1 MATLRDVSARR
12 EAEER
17 VRHMAL
23 HDALTGLPNRTLF
36 RDRLDQAIAH
46 ARRVRTGFAVL
57 ACDLDRFKAV
67 NDSLGHPAGDA
78 LLRIVAERMRAALR
92 PYDTI
97 ARLGGDEFAIVLT
110 YLDDAREAACLAERL
125 IAAVS
130 EPIDLDGQSVE
141 VGVSIGLTVAT
152 EQDCDPDELFKR
164 ADIALYEAKAAGRNT
179 HREFEPD
186 AGARIA
192 TRGLLALDMKEA
204 IRRDAFH
211 LAYQPVVDAATGTV
225 VGFEA
230 LMRWRHP
237 VQGDLAP
244 GAFIPLAEE
253 TGLIVPLGAWA
264 LQEACREAAG
274 WPAPIRVAV
283 NVSAVQLRRPG
294 LEATVLSALAAS
306 GLPANRLKLE
316 VTESVLMQDAEAVLA
331 CLHRLRGRGVRI
343 ALDDFGTGYSSL
355 SYLRRFPFDQIKID
369 RSFIRDIADP
379 DAAAIVRAVVGIG
392 ERLGMGIVAEG
403 VETPEQ
409 LDLVRR
415 EGCTQVQGF
424 LFSRPLPP
432 REASAYIAA
441 RADRAGASQGPRVAA
456 GQG

>member
-1 MATLRDVSARR
+1 
-12 EAEER
+12 
-17 VRHMAL
+17 MAL

-78 LLRIVAERMRAALR
+78 LLRIVAERMRAVLR

-110 YLDDAREAACLAERL
+110 YLDDAREAGCLAERL

-141 VGVSIGLTVAT
+141 VGVSIGLTVAA
-152 EQDCDPDELFKR
+152 EPDCDPDELFKR

-211 LAYQPVVDAATGTV
+211 LAYQPVVDAATGAV
-225 VGFEA
+225 VSFEA

-237 VQGDLAP
+237 VQGEIAP

-294 LEATVLSALAAS
+294 LEAAVLAALSAS
-306 GLPANRLKLE
+306 GLPAERLKLE

-403 VETPEQ
+403 VETQEQ

-432 REASAYIAA
+432 PEASAYIAA
-441 RADRAGASQGPRVAA
+441 RADRSGASRGPRVAA
-456 GQG
+456 TRG